1 MDEERRRNP
10 RVQDKRPVT
19 IQSSEETMK
28 GEMENLTFGGAF
40 ISCEKPL
47 APDEI
52 FDVSLHIQDG
62 PKPLTTKAQVIWSE
76 SSGMGVR
83 FLSGHN

>member
-28 GEMENLTFGGAF
+28 GEIENLTFGGAF

-47 APDEI
+47 APGDI
-52 FDVSLHIQDG
+52 FDMILHVQDR
-62 PKPLTTKAQVIWSE
+62 PEPLRTKAQVVRSE
-76 SSGMGVR
+76 PTGMGVR
-83 FLSGHN
+83 FLSEPD